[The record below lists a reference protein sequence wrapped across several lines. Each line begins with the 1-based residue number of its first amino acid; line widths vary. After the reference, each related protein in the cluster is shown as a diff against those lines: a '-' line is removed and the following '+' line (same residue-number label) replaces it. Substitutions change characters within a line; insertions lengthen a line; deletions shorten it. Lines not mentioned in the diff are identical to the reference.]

1 MNVELELRSNS
12 IPFFANTWIVSRK
25 FMKINRDK
33 NLIVNY
39 IFVFG
44 ILLLFLNDQIFKFQY
59 SNFVTGKLS
68 DICGIIIFPMLIT
81 YVFPKLRENSIFVAA
96 AIFAFWKS
104 EYSQGLINLYNEYS
118 FIKTSRIID
127 YSDLFV
133 FILLPIPYY
142 LIKKSEILERI
153 KINRI
158 NPKLIL
164 FPSIFILLAESPPP
178 SHYYTMNNGNLKCY
192 KCNITVNYNKD
203 YILKKLKNN
212 GIEFDSITP
221 IHYRSIIDSTS
232 GAKKYFKKELV
243 IDNDTLKNIDLT
255 IFPIRDNKTQIY
267 FNGMDVSQNLQA
279 DNKLEM
285 KLRKY
290 YKKLIFNEIKQ
301 TL

>member
-1 MNVELELRSNS
+1 MN
-12 IPFFANTWIVSRK
+12 T
-25 FMKINRDK
+25 NRNK

-44 ILLLFLNDQIFKFQY
+44 IIVLFLNDQIFKFQY
-59 SNFVTGKLS
+59 SNFLTGKLS
-68 DICGIIIFPMLIT
+68 DVCGIIIFPMLLS
-81 YVFPKLRENSIFVAA
+81 YVFPKLRENSIFIAA

-118 FIKTSRIID
+118 FIETSRIVD

-133 FILLPIPYY
+133 FFLLPIPYY
-142 LIKKSEILERI
+142 LIKNDKILQKI
-153 KINRI
+153 KIERI

-164 FPSIFILLAESPPP
+164 FPSIFIFLAEAPPP
-178 SHYYTMNNGNLKCY
+178 SLYYTKNNGNLKCY

-203 YILKKLKNN
+203 YVLNKLKSN

-232 GAKKYFKKELV
+232 GAKKYFKKELI
-243 IDNDTLKNIDLT
+243 IDKDTLRNIDLT
-255 IFPIRDNKTQIY
+255 IFPLRDNKTRIY
-267 FNGMDVSQNLQA
+267 FNGMDVSQNLRA
-279 DNKLEM
+279 DDKLGK